1 MNTATEVPL
10 LDRVTWRDPLR
21 PDTLISRD
29 RGLMARTYG
38 SIFIL
43 GAIVAAA
50 GLLISDATQGR
61 TDVILLVAGIAVGLG
76 IVCFLA
82 YTRLPPAFFVAL
94 NLTGTALIAT
104 AASANAEGADAMFAV
119 YYVWMAILAALFC
132 GPRLAATLI
141 AASVA
146 AFAIVLESRDNE
158 FTAYYVLTFAAVV
171 ATTGLIIGRLRDR
184 VERLA
189 VGMANDARTDS
200 LTGLLNRRGFDERYA
215 LEINRTKRNG
225 EPLAVVICDLDRFKS
240 VNDLLGHAAG
250 DEALERTGEAI
261 LSAVRAVD
269 AVARLGGEEFA
280 VILPGADA
288 DEAFRVAE
296 RIRLHLCEEFE
307 GDAVPL
313 TASCGIAVTGDLP
326 DGEGWGLIRAAD
338 RAMYQAKSRGRNRT
352 VAYGEGPDRR
362 APEPDPV

>member
-1 MNTATEVPL
+1 MNTGTEVPL
-10 LDRVTWRDPLR
+10 FDRVTWRDPLR

-50 GLLISDATQGR
+50 GLLISDAAQGR

-119 YYVWMAILAALFC
+119 YYVWMAVLAALFC
-132 GPRLAATLI
+132 GPRLAAALI
-141 AASVA
+141 AAPVA
-146 AFAIVLESRDNE
+146 AFAIVLEGRGNE
-158 FTAYYVLTFAAVV
+158 FTAYYALTFAAVV
-171 ATTGLIIGRLRDR
+171 STTGLIIWRLRDR

-189 VGMANDARTDS
+189 GTMAYDARTDP

-215 LEINRTKRNG
+215 LEIGRAKRSRD
-225 EPLAVVICDLDRFKS
+225 PLAVVICDLDRFKS

-250 DEALERTGEAI
+250 DEALTRTGEAI
-261 LSAVRAVD
+261 DAAVRSID
-269 AVARLGGEEFA
+269 AVSRLGGEEFA
-280 VILPGADA
+280 VVLPGADA
-288 DEAFRVAE
+288 EEAVRIAE
-296 RIRLHLCEEFE
+296 RIRVKLKEEFRS
-307 GDAVPL
+307 DVVPL
-313 TASCGIAVTGDLP
+313 TASCGVAVTGDLP
-326 DGEGWGLIRAAD
+326 GDDGWGLIRAAD
-338 RAMYQAKSRGRNRT
+338 RAMYQAKSRGRDRT
-352 VAYGEGPDRR
+352 VAYGEGSDRS